1 MGEFLVIVVIL
12 TQQMTFIIKPFE
24 LDYCPS
30 FQEAQQNVRLLY
42 QDYDVKHWSY
52 KCFSR
57 GSNV

>member
-1 MGEFLVIVVIL
+1 MSEFLVIVVVL
-12 TQQMTFIIKPFE
+12 TQQMTFIIKPFD

-30 FQEAQQNVRLLY
+30 YQEAQQNVRLLY
-42 QDYDVKHWSY
+42 GEHDVKYWSY